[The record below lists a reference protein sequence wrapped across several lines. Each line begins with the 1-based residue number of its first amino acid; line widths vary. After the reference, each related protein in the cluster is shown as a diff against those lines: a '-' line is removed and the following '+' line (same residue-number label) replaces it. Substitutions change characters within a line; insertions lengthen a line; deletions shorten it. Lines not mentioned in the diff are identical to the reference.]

1 MATSGN
7 VYGLVDSTV
16 YLKKHATLTPFV
28 WGGRCMRLEEG
39 TENLGGLAVTTRQDP
54 RGGIERDGVR
64 MEAPGDTTTT
74 LAMKRIQRD
83 TMKTELRRCLYDLDQ
98 RFHCS
103 GIDRDSPFKWEEI
116 TRYCLSKM
124 TDRGLT
130 GSGWEGDEEAMV
142 TFSVTALSVEDI
154 YRVSGSLG
162 EPAHD
167 DLSLA
172 VTITDVTV
180 CQPERCPD
188 HCDEQEECVVVAV
201 TEDDAGTGWP
211 HLLINLYGGDLDMW
225 TQQPLTTFG
234 AQDASAV
241 ICLGEFVVAVS
252 AGDTSIIYSDDRG
265 VTQVNIDQATYT
277 DWGTHAPVAL
287 DAIDQTFIVMVGAD
301 GYVYGSFDAARTW
314 ETLSDG
320 TATTGNLIGV
330 KIARDNPHVIYA
342 IDATTGVIKSENSG
356 ETWFAATAHGGG
368 NALSL
373 RVIDQSTVLIGT
385 DAGEIFQT
393 VDGAVTWV
401 EQGDLPGL
409 TTKADNNIEA
419 ITGCGCG
426 ILYLVASDTTANE
439 QKVFRNVDGG
449 ASGRWFEPEDYEDPG
464 ASNVMTAV
472 ACCGPNHVIVTGG
485 QAAATDAILL
495 LM

>member
-1 MATSGN
+1 LTDG
-7 VYGLVDSTV
+7 TV
-16 YLKKHATLTPFV
+16 YLKKHNTLTPFI

-39 TENLGGLAVTTRQDP
+39 TETLGGFAVTTRQNP

-64 MEAPGDTTTT
+64 LEAPGETTTS
-74 LAMKRIQRD
+74 LAMKRMQRD
-83 TMKTELRRCLYDLDQ
+83 SMKTELRRCMYDLDL
-98 RFHCS
+98 RIHCS
-103 GIDRDSPFKWEEI
+103 GIDRDSPYKWEEI
-116 TRYCLSKM
+116 TRYCKSKM
-124 TDRGLT
+124 TDRALT
-130 GSGWEGDEEAMV
+130 GTSWEGDEEAMV

-154 YRVSGSLG
+154 YRVSGSIG
-162 EPAHD
+162 APAHD

-172 VTITDVTV
+172 TTITDVTT

-188 HCDEQEECVVVAV
+188 RCDEQEECVVVAV

-211 HLLINLYGGDLDMW
+211 HLLVNLYGGDLDLW

-234 AQDASAV
+234 ANDAVAV
-241 ICLGEFVVAVS
+241 VCIGEFLVVVS
-252 AGDTSIIYSDDRG
+252 TADTSIIYSDDRG

-277 DWGTHAPVAL
+277 DWGTHAPTNI
-287 DAIDQTFIVMVGAD
+287 DAIDQTFVVMCGND

-314 ETLSDG
+314 ETLSHGETDV
-320 TATTGNLIGV
+320 GNLVDIM
-330 KIARDNPHVIYA
+330 IARDNPQVIYS
-342 IDATTGVIKSENSG
+342 IDATTGVIKSENGG
-356 ETWFAATAHGGG
+356 ETFFAVTPHGGG
-368 NALSL
+368 NALSMY
-373 RVIDQSTVLIGT
+373 VVNQSTVLIGT
-385 DAGEIFQT
+385 ADGEIYQT
-393 VDGAVTWV
+393 VDGGTTWV

-426 ILYLVASDTTANE
+426 VLYLVASDVTANE
-439 QKVFRNVDGG
+439 QKVFRSVDGG
-449 ASGRWFEPEDYEDPG
+449 ASGRWYEPSDYEDPG

-472 ACCGPNHVIVTGG
+472 ACCGPNHAIVTGG